1 MTITD
6 MLKNKK
12 MSMYRLAKESDVPY
26 TTINDLCCG
35 KTRPEKCSAETIYK
49 IARALEIPMEELLV
63 PYMTKRS
70 SFGNFRS
77 AVCHHLKT
85 AGDIPFILNLLE
97 KNDIRQ
103 YYERGW
109 YPECLYLLAMLDYI
123 SRVNRVPLCKDYDD
137 LRSLKLREPLYPL
150 SIRAFAAAAHSDE
163 ILKQSFRSAIPEFL
177 RFNIVEN
184 EVRDVC

>member
-1 MTITD
+1 MTIRD
-6 MLKNKK
+6 ALKNKEI
-12 MSMYRLAKESDVPY
+12 SMYRLSKQSEVPY
-26 TTINDLCCG
+26 TTINDLCSG
-35 KTRPEKCSAETIYK
+35 KTSPEKCSAETIYK
-49 IARALEIPMEELLV
+49 IARTLEIPMEELLA
-63 PYMTKRS
+63 PYMVTRS

-85 AGDIPFILNLLE
+85 EGDIPFILEILE
-97 KNDIRQ
+97 KGDIRR
-103 YYERGW
+103 YYELGW

-123 SRVNRVPLCKDYDD
+123 SRVNRIPLCRDYDD
-137 LRSLKLREPLYPL
+137 LRSLKLREPLYPP

-163 ILKQSFRSAIPEFL
+163 ILKQSILSAIPEFI